1 MDMLDSKN
9 WREKLK
15 YYGDRKEVIR
25 KTKKDKIEV
34 KKDKIKGKNISV
46 NISGLR

>member
-1 MDMLDSKN
+1 MEMLNSKN
-9 WREKLK
+9 WREKN
-15 YYGDRKEVIR
+15 YYGDRNEVIR
-25 KTKKDKIEV
+25 KIKKDKIEV